1 MRRSVL
7 AAAVL
12 PALTS
17 LACGG
22 VPDDS
27 EQVEQAQGH
36 IVGGNVDDADK
47 AVVGLAINGAD
58 LGFPFFSGHCSGTL
72 IAPNLI
78 LTARHCVAMTQG
90 GGPSGGVICGQTNFG
105 LQGPGTV
112 FRATVET
119 VRANQDGPSFYKGIG
134 DVTVPENATDICGN
148 DIALITLEGEGI
160 PESVTKP
167 IIPRI
172 DAPAAQPE
180 VYAAV
185 GYGLTD
191 PNNDQSSGTRMRLDN
206 NTVSCKGTTSC
217 APIFGGSQVKDTEW
231 MGDSRTCPGD
241 SGGPALDEQG
251 RVIGVLSRG
260 PQGCISSVYGDVG
273 SWKDLIISTAL
284 EAAKSGGYE
293 PPFWATS
300 GSSIPPVEPDAGPD
314 AGGPLGQV
322 CTGADP
328 CPSGFKCYSSSGTT
342 GVCVPPCDA
351 ANVCPTGYSCSGDL
365 VVCTPDSNTK
375 GTSESGDSGGCTVAG
390 PVRPVPWD
398 WGAAMLGL
406 LLLRRRRRP

>member
-1 MRRSVL
+1 MRRSAL

-27 EQVEQAQGH
+27 EPVNETQGH
-36 IVGGNVDDADK
+36 IVGGNVDDTDK
-47 AVVGLAINGAD
+47 AVVGLAFSGAD

-72 IAPNLI
+72 IAPNLV
-78 LTARHCVAMTQG
+78 LTARHCIALTSG
-90 GGPSGGVICGQTNFG
+90 GGPSGGVICGQTNFSQ
-105 LQGPGTV
+105 QGTGNL
-112 FRATVET
+112 FRVTTET
-119 VRANQDGPSFYKGIG
+119 VRPNQDGPSFYKGVG
-134 DVTVPENATDICGN
+134 AVVVPENSTDICGN
-148 DIALITLEGEGI
+148 DIALIILEGEGI

-172 DAPAAQPE
+172 DKPAGPPE

-191 PNNDQSSGTRMRLDN
+191 PNNDQSSGTRMRLDG
-206 NTVSCKGTTSC
+206 NTVSCKGTSSC
-217 APIFGGSQVKDTEW
+217 LPVFGGSQVKDTEW

-273 SWKDLIISTAL
+273 SWKDLIINTAL

-300 GSSIPPVEPDAGPD
+300 GSSIPPVEPDAGAD
-314 AGGPLGQV
+314 AGGPLGES
-322 CTGADP
+322 CTGA
-328 CPSGFKCYSSSGTT
+328 CANGYQCYSSGGPT
-342 GVCVPPCDA
+342 GVCVPTCDPTSA
-351 ANVCPTGYSCSGDL
+351 CPSGYTCDGKLS
-365 VVCTPDSNTK
+365 VCTPDSNTK
-375 GTSESGDSGGCTVAG
+375 GTSDSGDSGGCAVAG
-390 PVRPVPWD
+390 PVRPVPWG